1 MDKVVYYLENND
13 FVNGILLEL
22 FSGFPWDQC
31 VAEMNTGETNRDEIT
46 GWANSNLFDIEVF
59 IVSTMKHGKFSL
71 NIQHL

>member
-1 MDKVVYYLENND
+1 MNKVVYYLENND

-22 FSGFPWDQC
+22 FSGFPWDQY

-59 IVSTMKHGKFSL
+59 IVSTVKDGKFSL

>member
-22 FSGFPWDQC
+22 FSSFPWDQC
-31 VAEMNTGETNRDEIT
+31 VAKMNTGETNRDEIT

-59 IVSTMKHGKFSL
+59 IVSTMKHGNFSL
-71 NIQHL
+71 NIQYL